1 MNQVISIAVLAAL
14 NFSFVSSAA
23 SLTSRRTSLE
33 QAVGAFEKAYVARD
47 LGSLDQFSRLCMKGR
62 QKVLCN
68 GKFKIQMEHSLGQD
82 DRTEYIS
89 FNSFAAAEK
98 WLRKSERSSGGAN
111 FPVRSLKPRQKCQS
125 GFCSYDFDG
134 GISHNTLY
142 LKSIKYGFINY
153 RDADDYYITEVHLL
167 NGD

>member
-1 MNQVISIAVLAAL
+1 MNRVISIAVLAAL

-23 SLTSRRTSLE
+23 ALPSRRTSLE

-47 LGSLDQFSRLCMKGR
+47 LGSLDRLSRMCAKGR
-62 QKVLCN
+62 RQVLCR

-82 DRTEYIS
+82 DRVEYIS
-89 FNSFAAAEK
+89 FDSFAAAEK
-98 WLRKSERSSGGAN
+98 WLRKSERSSGGAF
-111 FPVRSLKPRQKCQS
+111 FPVRSLKPRQQCQS
-125 GFCSYDFDG
+125 GLCAYNFDD
-134 GISHNTLY
+134 GISHNNLY
-142 LKSIKYGFINY
+142 LKSIRYKFTNF